1 MCQCQSI
8 SVMWQRQNSLLLQRV
23 GAGRHDGSDKL
34 TEQSQI
40 KHVTIYLSSDQSDKS
55 VCLDSYKKP

>member
-1 MCQCQSI
+1 MSKYLCNVAETKLFI
-8 SVMWQRQNSLLLQRV
+8 VRV
-23 GAGRHDGSDKL
+23 GAGRHNGSDKL

-40 KHVTIYLSSDQSDKS
+40 KHVSIYLSSDQSDKS